1 MKNNIVKKI
10 SSLLLLFIIL
20 LGTGVLSVSAEEQT
34 QYTIDELK
42 LTLKLPSSM
51 DVVTR
56 NVSTNDEVYKKHRT
70 NIESLVDYNIYLQA
84 FSQDNNQVFTLTM
97 NQDENSKEVKN
108 YNTLSEEQLDEIKE
122 NYIKEEN
129 CKSCSM
135 DKYNDIIYFDSIIN
149 TPKDDEIVY
158 VTQADTLVNGMYVH
172 FTLQSQDGEI
182 DGEDKELMNSI
193 LDSAVFELEG
203 DGKLNSTIM
212 TFIWVVV
219 IVLVVVIVALII
231 FMLIK
236 KRRREN
242 MLRAMDS
249 ELYVGDR
256 EERRAQQETRRNRN
270 TATGADRPDAFFD
283 GVDGLESSENIDK
296 IERELIREAHR
307 NAEEYSTKEIYDN
320 TEEYG
325 KEHTNYR
332 EFLGEKE
339 RRNPQKSGKNKDG
352 RKSSKNN
359 SYNNRGNSS
368 RKF

>member
-1 MKNNIVKKI
+1 MKNNIVKRI
-10 SSLLLLFIIL
+10 ASLFLLLIIV

-42 LTLKLPSSM
+42 LSLKLPSSM

-56 NVSTNDEVYKKHRT
+56 NVSTNDEVYKKHQT
-70 NIESLVDYNIYLQA
+70 NIENLVDYNIYLQA
-84 FSQDNNQVFTLTM
+84 FFQDNSQVFTLTM
-97 NQDENSKEVKN
+97 NQDDNSKEVKN
-108 YNTLSEEQLDEIKE
+108 YNTLSEEQLNEIKE

-149 TPKDDEIVY
+149 TQKDDETIY

-182 DGEDKELMNSI
+182 DQADKELMNSI
-193 LDSAVFELEG
+193 LESAVFELEG
-203 DGKLNSTIM
+203 DSKLNDTIM

-219 IVLVVVIVALII
+219 IVIVVVIVALII

-236 KRRREN
+236 KRRKEN

-256 EERRAQQETRRNRN
+256 EERRAVQETRKNRN
-270 TATGADRPDAFFD
+270 TSTGADRPDAFFD
-283 GVDGLESSENIDK
+283 GVDGLESSESIDK

-339 RRNPQKSGKNKDG
+339 KRNSGKNKNR
-352 RKSSKNN
+352 RKSSKND
-359 SYNNRGNSS
+359 SYNDRGNSS